1 MKASLFVLG
10 FLTGT
15 LVTYLVLTQLWWPD
29 VRLQAART
37 AVEATP
43 KITPFPSP
51 SAFAT
56 PETSATEAP
65 ANLLPDDLPPPP
77 IAEQI
82 ATPTPVETE
91 AIVIPPTETKSV
103 ELPLLESDLDRLR
116 ERALLVPVRGIEGKS
131 LRDTFKDS
139 RGGRV
144 HQAID
149 IMAARGTPVLA
160 VDDGR
165 VEKLFTSKQGGLTL
179 YQFDPGGEYCYYY
192 AHLDS
197 YGPDIAP
204 GRILRKGDVIGYV
217 GSTGNASP
225 QAPHL
230 HFTIFRLGV
239 EKRWWEGTAVNPF
252 PLWGLAARPKN

>member
-1 MKASLFVLG
+1 MKASLFLLG

-15 LVTYLVLTQLWWPD
+15 LVTYLLLTQLWWPD

-37 AVEATP
+37 AQATP
-43 KITPFPSP
+43 AIAPVPSP

-65 ANLLPDDLPPPP
+65 ANILPDEQITPP
-77 IAEQI
+77 IAQL
-82 ATPTPVETE
+82 TPSPAAVE
-91 AIVIPPTETKSV
+91 APALVVPPAETKSL

-116 ERALLVPVRGIEGKS
+116 ERGLVVPVRGMEKKA
-131 LRDTFKDS
+131 LRDTFNDS

-144 HQAID
+144 HQAMD
-149 IMAARGTPVLA
+149 IMAPRGTPVLA

-179 YQFDPGGEYCYYY
+179 YQFDPAGEYCYYY

-197 YGPDIAP
+197 YAADVAA
-204 GRILRKGDVIGYV
+204 GRVLRKGDVIGYV

-225 QAPHL
+225 EGPHL
-230 HFTIFRLGV
+230 HFSIFRLGV
-239 EKRWWEGTAVNPF
+239 EKRWWEGTAINPF
-252 PLWGLAARPKN
+252 PLWNTVRP